1 MQNKCKIFAKLKK
14 NIIHSFHKKKTKF
27 MSKKSLKKQTVD
39 SVQNNP
45 KNIKNNIKNSKKNF
59 LC

>member
-1 MQNKCKIFAKLKK
+1 
-14 NIIHSFHKKKTKF
+14 

-59 LC
+59 CVDEKLRKFFNHE